1 MRTRFFLA
9 LAAAVLVAPR
19 LHAQAAITAAK
30 PYAEITKT
38 LESIIEREVKDKEL
52 PALSVALVDDQ
63 KVVWAR
69 GFGLADPKAKK
80 PATAETVYR
89 VGSVSKLFTDIA
101 LMRLVEKGE
110 LDLDAPV
117 TKYLPDFKPKTK
129 FDKPITLRMLL
140 SHRAGV
146 VRESPVGNYFDPTS
160 PSLEAMVRS
169 MNDTENVYEPGAR
182 IKYSN
187 AGIATAGY
195 VLEKIHK
202 QPFATFLGKSLL
214 TPMGM
219 TQSSFEPTDAVKK
232 NLAKA
237 EMWTYPGRTFEAP
250 TWELGMPPAGSMYS
264 TAPDLGRFLTIL
276 FNRGQAE
283 GERILKPE
291 TLEKMYEPQ
300 FAKPGEKTGFGIGF
314 YLTELDGKRVIGH
327 GGAVYGFATE
337 LAALP
342 GEKLGVVVIAS
353 KDGANAVTHR
363 IGESALRLMLAA
375 KEGKPLP
382 QLDETKP
389 LDAEEARKLAGR
401 YKGGEKGE
409 KWFDLFERGGRLFAL
424 PGRGGM
430 RAEVKKIGDDLIL
443 DDTLDYGTRLKR
455 KDGKLVL
462 GATTYERVE
471 VPRPAPPPERWL
483 GLIGEY
489 GWDHQVMLVLER
501 DGKLQVL
508 IEWFFLYPL
517 TEESENVFQFPD
529 FGLYH
534 GEKLIFTRDKNGRA
548 TKVNAANVVMERRNL
563 AGENGETFRIKPER
577 PVDELRKLALA
588 ATPPREKGELAKPDL
603 VELVSLDDSIK
614 LDIRYATTNN
624 FLSTPFYPS
633 AKAFMQRPAAEA
645 VARAHKKLEKQGF
658 GLLIH
663 DGYRPWQVTKMF
675 WDATPEK
682 LRLFV
687 ADPEQ
692 GSRHNRGCAVDLTL
706 YDRKTGKPLV
716 MPGGYDE
723 MSDRS
728 WPDYLGGTSEQRW
741 LRDRLRH
748 AMEEDGFTVYEA
760 EWWHFDYKDW
770 RSYPII
776 NLTFDKLPSP
786 KPKPKP

>member
-1 MRTRFFLA
+1 MRTRYLLA
-9 LAAAVLVAPR
+9 FAAVTILVPR
-19 LHAQAAITAAK
+19 LHAQADISAAR
-30 PYAEITKT
+30 PYTDVARA
-38 LESIIEREVKDKEL
+38 LETMIEHEVKAKEL
-52 PALSVALVDDQ
+52 PALSIALVDDQ
-63 KVVWAR
+63 KIVWSR
-69 GFGLADPKAKK
+69 GFGFADPKAKK

-101 LMRLVEKGE
+101 LMQMVEKGE

-160 PSLEAMVRS
+160 PTLEAMVRS
-169 MNDTENVYEPGAR
+169 MNETENVYEPGAR

-195 VLEKIHK
+195 VLQKMHK
-202 QPFATFLGKSLL
+202 EPFAKVLSRSLL
-214 TPMGM
+214 RPMGM
-219 TQSSFEPTDAVKK
+219 KHSSFEPTDEVKK
-232 NLAKA
+232 HLAKA

-250 TWELGMPPAGSMYS
+250 TWEIGMPPAGSMYS
-264 TAPDLGRFLTIL
+264 TAPDLGHFLTIL
-276 FNRGQAE
+276 FNRGQIGDA
-283 GERILKPE
+283 RILKPE

-300 FAKPGEKTGFGIGF
+300 FGKPGDKTGFGIGF
-314 YLTELDGKRVIGH
+314 YLTEMDGRRVIGH

-342 GEKLGVVVIAS
+342 AEKLGVVVITS

-363 IGESALRLMLAA
+363 IGQAALRLMLAA
-375 KEGKPLP
+375 KADKPLP
-382 QLDETKP
+382 KIDETKP
-389 LDAEEARKLAGR
+389 LDPAEARKLAGR

-409 KWFDLFERGGRLFAL
+409 KGFDLFERDGRLFAI
-424 PGRGGM
+424 PVRGGM
-430 RAEVKKIGDDLIL
+430 RAEVRQLGDDLIL
-443 DDTLDYGTRLKR
+443 DDALDYGTRIKR
-455 KDGKLVL
+455 KDDKLVI
-462 GATTYERVE
+462 GETAYERVE
-471 VPRPAPPPERWL
+471 VPRPAPPTERWR

-517 TEESENVFQFPD
+517 TEESENVFHFPD

-548 TKVNAANVVMERRNL
+548 TKVNAANVVMERRKL
-563 AGENGETFRIKPER
+563 DGDGETFRIKPEK
-577 PVDELRKLALA
+577 PIDELRKLALA
-588 ATPPREKGELAKPDL
+588 ATPPREKGEFAKPDL
-603 VELVSLDDSIK
+603 VDLTSLDPSIK

-624 FLSTPFYPS
+624 FLSTPFY
-633 AKAFMQRPAAEA
+633 ATAQAFMQRPAAEA
-645 VARAHKKLEKQGF
+645 VVRAHKKLEKEGC

-682 LRLFV
+682 LHLFV

-706 YDRKTGKPLV
+706 FDRKTGKPIR
-716 MPGGYDE
+716 MTGGYDE

-741 LRDRLRH
+741 HRDLLRR
-748 AMEEDGFTVYEA
+748 AMEDQGFRVYDA

-770 RSYPII
+770 KKYPIL
-776 NLTFDKLPSP
+776 NKTFAELQK
-786 KPKPKP
+786 